1 AKEFQ
6 AMKNIRRS
14 LLCLLL
20 LPGVAPL
27 RAAPARSVSDS
38 RELTTQ
44 IDRLIEAQ
52 WKAQSAQ
59 PAARSDDAEFHRR
72 VYLDLTGRIPAASD
86 VYAFLSDKS
95 ADKRS
100 RLVESLLDSPRYAAH
115 FANVWRDLLLPQD
128 NGPQVRSFRLDLE
141 AWLRQQFRDNVG
153 YDRMVRE
160 LLTTDVASDPDGEE
174 QPAELETPRPV
185 AFYRANQLRPEN
197 LAAATARLFL
207 GVKLECAQCHNH
219 PFAPWKQQQFWEFA
233 AFFAGLEVKR
243 GPGGRIFAVRDFPDR
258 HTLHMAGS
266 GKEVAARF
274 LEGSAPKWT
283 PAVSTRG
290 TLAAWLTAE
299 DNPYF
304 ARNAVNRLWS
314 HFFGIGLV
322 QPVDDFGGDNDPSHP
337 ELLDELARQ
346 FAAHDFDM
354 KFLIRAITASR
365 AYQLSSVAPK
375 SGAGEPRLFNRMLV
389 KGLGPEQLFD
399 SIALATDYREP
410 DRAGSRAARRASPRD
425 AFLTR
430 FAVSSE
436 ERTEQQ
442 TSILQ
447 VLALMNGAVVADATG
462 LERGR
467 TLRGIAEA
475 PWLDSAGRV
484 KAVYMATLS
493 RPPRPAELALLVP
506 YVEDGGPT
514 RDRKRAIAD
523 VLWAVLNSSEFLCN
537 H

>member
-1 AKEFQ
+1 MWK
-6 AMKNIRRS
+6 S
-14 LLCLLL
+14 LLCGILLL
-20 LPGVAPL
+20 GILGIAPL
-27 RAAPARSVSDS
+27 RAAPARSASDP
-38 RELTTQ
+38 RELTAQ

-52 WKAQSAQ
+52 WKARGAH
-59 PAARSDDAEFHRR
+59 PAPRSDDAEFHRR
-72 VYLDLTGRIPAASD
+72 IYLDLTGRIPAASD
-86 VYAFLSDKS
+86 VYAFLADKS

-115 FANVWRDLLLPQD
+115 FANVWRALLLPRD
-128 NGPQVRSFRLDLE
+128 NVPQVRSFRLDLE
-141 AWLRQQFRDNVG
+141 AWLRQQFRANIG

-160 LLTTDVASDPDGEE
+160 LLTTGVASDLDGEE
-174 QPAELETPRPV
+174 QSAELETPRPV

-207 GVKLECAQCHNH
+207 GVKLECAQCHDH

-233 AFFAGLEVKR
+233 AFFAGLEARR
-243 GPGGRIFAVRDFPDR
+243 GPGGRILSVREIPDR
-258 HTLHMAGS
+258 HTLRMAGS

-274 LEGSAPKWT
+274 LGGPAPKWT
-283 PAVSTRG
+283 PTVSTRA

-299 DNPYF
+299 NNPYF

-322 QPVDDFGGDNDPSHP
+322 QPVDDFGGDNAPSHP
-337 ELLDELARQ
+337 ELLDELARR
-346 FAAHDFDM
+346 FAAHDFDV
-354 KFLIRAITASR
+354 KFVIRAIAGSK
-365 AYQLSSVAPK
+365 AYQLASTAPK
-375 SGAGEPRLFNRMLV
+375 SGADQPRLFNRMLV

-399 SIALATDYREP
+399 SIALAAGYREP
-410 DRAGSRAARRASPRD
+410 ERVGPRGAWRASPRD

-430 FAVSSE
+430 FAASGE
-436 ERTEQQ
+436 DRTEQQ

-447 VLALMNGAVVADATG
+447 VLALMNGTVVADATS

-484 KAVYMATLS
+484 KAVYLATLS
-493 RPPRPAELALLVP
+493 RLPRPTELALLVP

-523 VLWAVLNSSEFLCN
+523 VLWTVLNSSEFLCN

>member
-1 AKEFQ
+1 
-6 AMKNIRRS
+6 MRNIWRT
-14 LLCLLL
+14 LLCVTLMS
-20 LPGVAPL
+20 GIAGIVPL
-27 RAAPARSVSDS
+27 RAEPARSTPDP
-38 RELTTQ
+38 RELTAQ
-44 IDRLIEAQ
+44 IDRLLEVQ
-52 WKAQSAQ
+52 WKAQGAP

-72 VYLDLTGRIPAASD
+72 AYLDLTGRIPSAAD
-86 VYAFLSDKS
+86 VYAFLADKS

-115 FANVWRDLLLPQD
+115 FANVWRALLLPQD
-128 NGPQVRSFRLDLE
+128 NDPQVRSFRLDLE
-141 AWLRQQFRDNVG
+141 AWLRQQFRNNIG

-160 LLTTDVASDPDGEE
+160 LLTTNVASDPDEGD
-174 QPAELETPRPV
+174 QPAEQETPRPA

-233 AFFAGLEVKR
+233 AFFAGLEAKR
-243 GPGGRIFAVRDFPDR
+243 GSGGRILTIRDFPDR
-258 HTLHMAGS
+258 HTLPMAGT
-266 GKEVAARF
+266 GKEVTARF
-274 LEGSAPKWT
+274 LGGSTPRWT
-283 PAVSTRG
+283 PAVSTRA

-299 DNPYF
+299 NNPYF

-322 QPVDDFGGDNDPSHP
+322 QPVDDFGGDNAPSHP

-346 FAAHDFDM
+346 FAAHDFDV
-354 KFLIRAITASR
+354 KFLIRAIASSR
-365 AYQLSSVAPK
+365 AYQLSSAAPR
-375 SGAGEPRLFNRMLV
+375 SDAGEPRLFNRMLI

-399 SIALATDYREP
+399 SIALATGYRES
-410 DRAGSRAARRASPRD
+410 DRVGPLGARRASPRD

-430 FAVSSE
+430 FAASSE
-436 ERTEQQ
+436 DRTEQQ

-447 VLALMNGAVVADATG
+447 VLALMNGAVVADATS
-462 LERGR
+462 LERGQ

-484 KAVYMATLS
+484 KAVYLATLS
-493 RPPRPAELALLVP
+493 RLPRPAELALLVP
-506 YVEDGGPT
+506 YVENGGPT
-514 RDRKRAIAD
+514 RDRKKALAD
-523 VLWAVLNSSEFLCN
+523 VLWAVLNSSEFSCN